1 MLCLSG
7 KGCSVGLVKIV
18 LVVYIVAAALSVK
31 IALAMLP
38 DWQ

>member
-1 MLCLSG
+1 MNSRVDYF
-7 KGCSVGLVKIV
+7 VGVEGS
-18 LVVYIVAAALSVK
+18 VAAALIVK

>member
-1 MLCLSG
+1 MES
-7 KGCSVGLVKIV
+7 KRNRKTNI
-18 LVVYIVAAALSVK
+18 YKPNENINIDIVAAKPSVK